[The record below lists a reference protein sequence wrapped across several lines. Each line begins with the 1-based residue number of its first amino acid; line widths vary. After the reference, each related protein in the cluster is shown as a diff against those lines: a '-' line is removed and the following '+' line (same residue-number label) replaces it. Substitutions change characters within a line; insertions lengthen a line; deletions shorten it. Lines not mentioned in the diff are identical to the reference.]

1 MLNFEKVQE
10 AYQKLKRMLYFERL
24 DLINRNNLVEFESS
38 LGNDLKQIESELNRY
53 CDWIN
58 NYTFNPRFP
67 LEVSREIQ
75 KITLSLYPKKI
86 ELEDNYSDSNF
97 ISDEIE
103 EENFKL
109 AKENVFL
116 NIPVSIQI
124 LGVLWLTEI
133 GFKLD
138 EQMGEYVCGNRLI
151 KEGIEENGGK
161 YKGRL
166 FKQYHYQYSKW
177 WKKGLSKAKSILR
190 DDEQDVI
197 LINFDIKTFYH
208 SICFKKNDL
217 RKSIEFETLNNEQ
230 RFLHLTLEKV
240 LDKYKT
246 LLLSSGLN
254 KNIEGISMPIGYPPS
269 HILANWYLK
278 DFDKSIFESLRPAYY
293 GRYVDDLFMVF
304 QSGIPKSKTGRKEE
318 ILQLKKRVAAELGI
332 QKSKINNLKISDAQ
346 YRFIK
351 YLDKRIGFKTLDKT
365 DDCEPE
371 KIHID
376 FIIKDAKG
384 LDVQSEKLF
393 VYELSVGSPT
403 NLIENF
409 IKEQR
414 QKSSEFRFE
423 AEESDQVPSDFGD
436 ILFEQSFENEDGT
449 KAKIKRLSQDKFKLS
464 VFLSRLLRRSSRPEE
479 KDYTDQ
485 LEKLVS
491 FYRGANCIDSWWVWE
506 KIILLL
512 IINEKPKLFKDF
524 VENCKKSISNLGQ
537 SGDLSPLHLDQCR
550 NTMISYLG
558 ICIKNGIAG
567 NLRFATKNISNFLRK
582 ETLLSNFENVRK
594 NSFIRNEYTSFPL
607 IGLINGAKHKEF
619 SYYSF
624 DKVLTEIERLDFS
637 IGPVETT
644 YPPVSAKY
652 WQVALVQW
660 LKTIYSLKLKSGSSI
675 NRTYLENEL
684 LAHDVLETAF
694 EKYYSVNYSGGDPIE
709 FRKKH
714 FFEWSREDLKD
725 TIEGDIEPKKHGLRK
740 IGFKVNSVKKETSV
754 FGLVNE
760 YVDQENYQ
768 QSAKG
773 TPQVKGRIET
783 SLKILDEA
791 QKKDCDLVIQPELAV
806 PHAFLADYCQYSDR
820 HQLGIICGIEHL
832 RANDVIF
839 NFILT
844 VLPVKIDGIY
854 KDAIPVLRLKNHY
867 AHIEEVMVNGFQAT
881 VPKPKV
887 YDYHLFQWRGLYF
900 TNYYC
905 YELADIN
912 HRTIFQ
918 GEIDVLIAPVW
929 NPDTNYYNGIVETS
943 AREIHCVFSQV
954 NTANYG
960 DTRWTVP
967 KKTELKNPIVLK
979 GGTTKKHVYILA
991 LAEISPKELR
1001 EFQYLDYNLQKIKGT
1016 FKPTPPDFPKES
1028 VQIRLN
1034 NGSFYTNE
1042 KDWES
1047 NGGE

>member
-1 MLNFEKVQE
+1 MLQFEKVQE
-10 AYQKLKRMLYFERL
+10 AYQKLKRMLYYERL
-24 DLINRNNLVEFESS
+24 DLINRNNLVEFEGS
-38 LGNDLKQIESELNRY
+38 LGNDLRQIEAELHKIWS
-53 CDWIN
+53 WIN
-58 NYTFNPRFP
+58 NYNLDPRFP
-67 LEVSREIQ
+67 SVVTKEIK
-75 KITLSLYPKKI
+75 KISLSLYPKKI
-86 ELEDNYSDSNF
+86 ELEDNSFDPNF

-109 AKENVFL
+109 AKENVFI
-116 NIPVSIQI
+116 NIPIPIQI

-151 KEGIEENGGK
+151 KEGIDEYGGK
-161 YKGRL
+161 FKGRL

-208 SICFKKNDL
+208 SICLKKADL
-217 RKSIEFETLNNEQ
+217 RKAVDYENLTNEQ
-230 RFLHLTLEKV
+230 KFLHQVLEKV
-240 LDKYKT
+240 FEKYGA
-246 LLLSSGLN
+246 LLASSSLKQN
-254 KNIEGISMPIGYPPS
+254 KEGISVPIGYPPS
-269 HILANWYLK
+269 NILANWYLK

-304 QSGIPKSKTGRKEE
+304 QSGIPKGKVERKKELLA
-318 ILQLKKRVAAELGI
+318 IKNRVADSLEI
-332 QKSKINNLKISDAQ
+332 KRSKINDLKISDAQ

-351 YLDKRIGFKTLDKT
+351 YLDERIGFKNSGRT
-365 DDCEPE
+365 DDCDPG
-371 KIHID
+371 KILID
-376 FIIKDAKG
+376 FTIKDAKG
-384 LDVQSEKLF
+384 LEVQSEKLF

-464 VFLSRLLRRSSRPEE
+464 VFLSRLLRRSSSAEE
-479 KDYTDQ
+479 KDYTAQ

-491 FYRGANCIDSWWVWE
+491 FYSGANCIDSWWVWE
-506 KIILLL
+506 KVILLL
-512 IINEKPKLFKDF
+512 IINEKPKFFKDF
-524 VENCKKSISNLGQ
+524 VDNCLKSISKLEAG
-537 SGDLSPLHLDQCR
+537 GDISSLHLDHCR
-550 NTMISYLG
+550 NTMKSYLS

-567 NLRFATKNISNFLRK
+567 NLKFGTKNILTFLSK
-582 ETLLSNFENVRK
+582 KDLIPNFEIVRN
-594 NSFIRNEYTSFPL
+594 NSFVRNEYTSFPL
-607 IGLINGAKHKEF
+607 IGLIKGAKSKDF

-624 DKVLTEIERLDFS
+624 DSVLKEIEKLDFI
-637 IGPVETT
+637 IGPVETN
-644 YPPVSAKY
+644 YPPVSVKY
-652 WQVALVQW
+652 WQVALIQW
-660 LKTIYSLKLKSGSSI
+660 LKTIHSLKLKTGSSI
-675 NRTYLENEL
+675 KRTFLGNEL
-684 LAHDVLETAF
+684 LAPDVLEKAF
-694 EKYYSVNYSGGDPIE
+694 EKYYAVNYSGGNPVE

-714 FFEWSREDLKD
+714 FFEWSRDDLKKAID
-725 TIEGDIEPKKHGLRK
+725 GDFEPKKHGLRK
-740 IGFKVNSVKKETSV
+740 IGFKVNSISKETSL

-760 YVDQENYQ
+760 YVDKENYL

-773 TPQVKGRIET
+773 SPKVKGRRET

-791 QKKDCDLVIQPELAV
+791 QRKGCDLVIQPELAV

-820 HQLGIICGIEHL
+820 HQMGIVTGIEHL

-839 NFILT
+839 NFVLT
-844 VLPVKIDGIY
+844 VLPIKMDGIY

-979 GGTTKKHVYILA
+979 GGTTKKNVYILA

-1028 VQIRLN
+1028 VQIRLQ
-1034 NGSFYTNE
+1034 NGSFYRNE
-1042 KDWES
+1042 KDWKS
-1047 NGGE
+1047 NGD